1 MFSQKTTNWLNKVKK
16 QHKLIVK
23 IVNLDKLK
31 KWKIS
36 KSEIYHESK
45 KFFKIIGLKVNSNFY
60 KENWNQPIIV
70 QNEVGILGIIKNLKT
85 KKYLLQAKVEP
96 GNINK
101 MQLAPTVQATK
112 SNYKQVH
119 GGSKVPYIE
128 YFLKLKKIERYNQP
142 EQGFRY
148 LNKFNSNI
156 LLELKDN
163 IKIKENFHWF
173 SKNEIRM
180 LVSKKKNIINMDTI
194 SIFSSFI
201 KKIKFNYSINTN
213 KKIYSWLLQL
223 DKNFYLKTKI
233 IDLKKIN
240 KWSVN
245 NKKIS
250 HKSKKHFSI
259 IGINIT
265 ANKRE
270 VQNWSQPILKG
281 KDLAFAGFLKAKFNN
296 TNHYLCRY
304 ILKPGL
310 KKSTIGCTINTSDI
324 NNYQKYL
331 SDTDKY
337 FVKNFFLSQQFKKN
351 IIFDNILSD
360 EGGRFY
366 KCQIRYMIIAI
377 KNPEIIEI
385 PKNYLWLSHNQ
396 MIEMIYNKKL
406 DIESRL
412 LFGCDNI
419 NNIK

>member
-1 MFSQKTTNWLNKVKK
+1 MLSQKTTNWLNKVKK

-23 IVNLDKLK
+23 IVNLDQLK

-45 KFFKIIGLKVNSNFY
+45 KFFKIIGLKINSNFY

-112 SNYKQVH
+112 SNYRQVH

-128 YFLKLKKIERYNQP
+128 HFLKLKKIERYNQP

-156 LLELKDN
+156 LLELKNN

-180 LVSKKKNIINMDTI
+180 LVSKKKNMINMDTI

-213 KKIYSWLLQL
+213 KKIYSWLSQL

-324 NNYQKYL
+324 NNYQECL
-331 SDTDKY
+331 NDTDKY
-337 FVKNFFLSQQFKKN
+337 FVKNFFLSQRFKKN

-377 KNPEIIEI
+377 KNPEIIEV

-419 NNIK
+419 SKIK

>member
-1 MFSQKTTNWLNKVKK
+1 
-16 QHKLIVK
+16 
-23 IVNLDKLK
+23 
-31 KWKIS
+31 
-36 KSEIYHESK
+36 
-45 KFFKIIGLKVNSNFY
+45 
-60 KENWNQPIIV
+60 
-70 QNEVGILGIIKNLKT
+70 
-85 KKYLLQAKVEP
+85 
-96 GNINK
+96 
-101 MQLAPTVQATK
+101 
-112 SNYKQVH
+112 
-119 GGSKVPYIE
+119 
-128 YFLKLKKIERYNQP
+128 
-142 EQGFRY
+142 
-148 LNKFNSNI
+148 
-156 LLELKDN
+156 
-163 IKIKENFHWF
+163 
-173 SKNEIRM
+173 
-180 LVSKKKNIINMDTI
+180 MDTI

-201 KKIKFNYSINTN
+201 KKVKCNYSINTN
-213 KKIYSWLLQL
+213 KKIYSWLSQL

-240 KWSVN
+240 KWSMN

-250 HKSKKHFSI
+250 HNAKKHFSI

-270 VQNWSQPILKG
+270 VKNWSQPILKG

-324 NNYQKYL
+324 NNYQECL
-331 SDTDKY
+331 NDTGKY

-377 KNPEIIEI
+377 KNPEIIDI
-385 PKNYLWLSHNQ
+385 PKNYLWLSYNQ

-419 NNIK
+419 SKIK

>member
-1 MFSQKTTNWLNKVKK
+1 MLSQKTTNWLNKVKK

-23 IVNLDKLK
+23 IVNLDQLK

-45 KFFKIIGLKVNSNFY
+45 KFFKIIGLKINSNFY

-112 SNYKQVH
+112 SNYRQVH

-128 YFLKLKKIERYNQP
+128 HFLKLKKIERYNQP

-156 LLELKDN
+156 LLELKNN

-180 LVSKKKNIINMDTI
+180 LVSKKKNMINMDTI

-213 KKIYSWLLQL
+213 KKIYSWLSQL

-324 NNYQKYL
+324 NNYQECL
-331 SDTDKY
+331 NDTGKY

-377 KNPEIIEI
+377 KNPEIIDI
-385 PKNYLWLSHNQ
+385 PKNYLWLSYNQ

-419 NNIK
+419 SKIK

>member
-1 MFSQKTTNWLNKVKK
+1 MLSQKTTNWLKRVKK

-156 LLELKDN
+156 LLELKHN
-163 IKIKENFHWF
+163 IKIKENFHWL
-173 SKNEIRM
+173 SKNEIRI

-201 KKIKFNYSINTN
+201 KKVKSNYSINTN
-213 KKIYSWLLQL
+213 KKIYSWLSQL

-240 KWSVN
+240 KWSMN

-250 HKSKKHFSI
+250 HNAKKHFSI

-270 VQNWSQPILKG
+270 VKNWSQPILKG

-324 NNYQKYL
+324 NNYQECL
-331 SDTDKY
+331 NDTGKY

-377 KNPEIIEI
+377 KNPEIIDI
-385 PKNYLWLSHNQ
+385 PKNYLWLSYNQ

-419 NNIK
+419 SKIK